1 MNKRLKKL
9 ISETGM
15 PECDVKISAERVKER
30 VVSAINAEPPERKR
44 YMKYRIVKTAAAAAC
59 AAAIG
64 ITTAFAASPAGK
76 EAISSI
82 MAYFQNEQSNQLTS
96 IEELAKFNEEI
107 GASVTK
113 DGITLTLDNVA
124 ADDNFVHVF
133 YTITS
138 DTPFYEGD
146 DRYSNEVWD
155 RLLWTECVI
164 DGKVAGLSTNNNN
177 GDSYFADEHTY
188 KAMRKY
194 NISTET
200 IPDNFK
206 VELFGETNGAFKTA
220 LPDASPFNLI
230 WSDRAAEIT
239 DEQKASVWYVCA
251 DVDKSAAEVETASR
265 DIGVT
270 LDSGIILDKAVFSP
284 FGNQVIVRTEAGGE
298 ADGDSSDYLL
308 RAVDDFALF
317 DENGTCLDILDMG
330 ASMAADG
337 SSLNSFEFLKA
348 DAGTKKL
355 KIVPTHYEEP
365 ASDKR
370 VTKTNVKLADIT
382 YPFTVESEHGK
393 TVVTDVR
400 VYDGRVEVDYYIDG
414 FIKYGPYFELLNDN
428 GESAEPG
435 GKLGCILNTEVHHDT
450 NSYTDVYSYDAHDG
464 NGNRIPMDDSV
475 SAEAIKKN
483 FTTLEITTVNGY
495 VLDEDKA
502 VTAELR

>member
-1 MNKRLKKL
+1 MKKELMEFKIEPKDIKRRVHASL
-9 ISETGM
+9 
-15 PECDVKISAERVKER
+15 SAD
-30 VVSAINAEPPERKR
+30 PPERKL
-44 YMKYRIVKTAAAAAC
+44 YMKRRALKTALI
-59 AAAIG
+59 AAAITV
-64 ITTAFAASPAGK
+64 IASAVAFAASPAGQ

-96 IEELAKFNEEI
+96 LEELAKFNEEI

-146 DRYSNEVWD
+146 DQYSNEVWD
-155 RLLWTECVI
+155 KLLWTECVI
-164 DGKVAGLSTNNNN
+164 NGNVAGFGNNNS
-177 GDSYFADEHTY
+177 GDGYFADEHTY

-206 VELFGETNGAFKTA
+206 VELFGETNSSFKTA
-220 LPDASPFNLI
+220 LPDESPFNLI
-230 WSDRAAEIT
+230 WSDRASEIT
-239 DEQKASVWYVCA
+239 DEQKATVWYVCA

-284 FGNQVIVRTEAGGE
+284 FGNQVIVRTEAGGNPDE
-298 ADGDSSDYLL
+298 DNSDYLL

-317 DENGTCLDILDMG
+317 DENGTCLDMLNAG
-330 ASMAADG
+330 ASMGADG

-348 DAGTKKL
+348 DADTKKL
-355 KIVPTHYEEP
+355 TIVPTHYVEP
-365 ASDKR
+365 ESDKR
-370 VTKTNVKLADIT
+370 AAKTTVKLADIT

-393 TVVTDVR
+393 TVITDVR

-414 FIKYGPYFELLNDN
+414 YMKYGPYFELLNDN

-435 GKLGCILNTEVHHDT
+435 GKLGCLLNTEVHHDT
-450 NSYTDVYSYDAHDG
+450 NSYTDVYSYDAHDE

-502 VTAELR
+502 VTVNLK

>member
-1 MNKRLKKL
+1 MKKELMEFKIEPKDIKRRVHASL
-9 ISETGM
+9 
-15 PECDVKISAERVKER
+15 SAD
-30 VVSAINAEPPERKR
+30 PPERKL
-44 YMKYRIVKTAAAAAC
+44 YMKRRALKTALI
-59 AAAIG
+59 AAAITV
-64 ITTAFAASPAGK
+64 IASAAAFAASPAGQ

-82 MAYFQNEQSNQLTS
+82 MAYFQNEQSKEITS
-96 IEELAKFNEEI
+96 LEELAKFNEEI

-146 DRYSNEVWD
+146 NQYSNEVWD
-155 RLLWTECVI
+155 RLLWTECI
-164 DGKVAGLSTNNNN
+164 INGNVAGFGNNNSSD
-177 GDSYFADEHTY
+177 GYFADEYTY

-206 VELFGETNGAFKTA
+206 VELFGETNSSFKTA
-220 LPDASPFNLI
+220 LPDDSPFNLI
-230 WSDRAAEIT
+230 WKDIASEIT
-239 DEQKASVWYVCA
+239 DEQKAGVWYVCA

-265 DIGVT
+265 GIGVT

-284 FGNQVIVRTEAGGE
+284 FGNQIIVRTEVNGDPDE
-298 ADGDSSDYLL
+298 DSSDYLL

-317 DENGTCLDILDMG
+317 DENGTCLDMLNAG
-330 ASMAADG
+330 ASMGADG

-348 DAGTKKL
+348 DANTKKL
-355 KIVPTHYEEP
+355 KIVPTHYVEP
-365 ASDKR
+365 ESDKR
-370 VTKTNVKLADIT
+370 AAKTTVKLADIT
-382 YPFTVESEHGK
+382 YPFAVDSEHGK
-393 TVVTDVR
+393 TVITDVR

-414 FIKYGPYFELLNDN
+414 YVKYGPYFELLNDN

-435 GKLGCILNTEVHHDT
+435 GKLGCLLNTEVHHDT
-450 NSYTDVYSYDAHDG
+450 NSYTDVFSYDAHDE

-483 FTTLEITTVNGY
+483 FTALEVTTVNGY

-502 VTAELR
+502 VTVELR

>member
-1 MNKRLKKL
+1 MKKELMEFKIEPKDIKRRVHASL
-9 ISETGM
+9 
-15 PECDVKISAERVKER
+15 SAD
-30 VVSAINAEPPERKR
+30 PPERKL
-44 YMKYRIVKTAAAAAC
+44 YMKRRALKTALI
-59 AAAIG
+59 AAAITV
-64 ITTAFAASPAGK
+64 IASTVAFAASPAGQ

-82 MAYFQNEQSNQLTS
+82 MAYFQNEQSTQMTS
-96 IEELAKFNEEI
+96 LEELAKFNEEI

-155 RLLWTECVI
+155 KLLWTECVI
-164 DGKVAGLSTNNNN
+164 NGSVAGFGNNNSSD
-177 GDSYFADEHTY
+177 GYFADEHTY

-194 NISTET
+194 NVSTEG

-206 VELFGETNGAFKTA
+206 VELFGETNSSFKTA
-220 LPDASPFNLI
+220 LPDSSPFNLI
-230 WSDRAAEIT
+230 WSDRASEIT
-239 DEQKASVWYVCA
+239 DEQKATVWYVCA

-284 FGNQVIVRTEAGGE
+284 FGNQIIVRTEAS
-298 ADGDSSDYLL
+298 GDLDEDSTDYLFSV
-308 RAVDDFALF
+308 VDDFALF
-317 DENGTCLDILDMG
+317 DENGTCLDMLNAG

-348 DAGTKKL
+348 DADTKKL
-355 KIVPTHYEEP
+355 TIVPTHYVEP
-365 ASDKR
+365 ESDKR
-370 VTKTNVKLADIT
+370 AAKTTVKLADIT

-393 TVVTDVR
+393 TVITDVR

-414 FIKYGPYFELLNDN
+414 YVKYGPYFELLNDN

-435 GKLGCILNTEVHHDT
+435 GKLGCLLNTEVHHDT
-450 NSYTDVYSYDAHDG
+450 NSYTDVFSYDAHDD

-502 VTAELR
+502 VTVELR

>member
-1 MNKRLKKL
+1 MNRRLKRLAE
-9 ISETGM
+9 ETGL
-15 PECDVKISAERVKER
+15 PSYDIKINTDGVKKR
-30 VVSAINAEPPERKR
+30 VVSKINAAPSERKH
-44 YMKYRIVKTAAAAAC
+44 YMKYRVIKTAAAAAC
-59 AAAIG
+59 VAVIG
-64 ITTAFAASPAGK
+64 ITTAFAASPAGQ

-82 MAYFQNEQSNQLTS
+82 MAYFRNEQSNRLTS
-96 IEELAKFNEEI
+96 LEELAKFNEEI
-107 GASVTK
+107 GASMTK

-146 DRYSNEVWD
+146 DQYSNEVWD
-155 RLLWTECVI
+155 KLLWTECVI
-164 DGKVAGLSTNNNN
+164 NGKVAGFGNNNSSD
-177 GDSYFADEHTY
+177 GYFADEHTY

-194 NISTET
+194 NVSTEG

-206 VELFGETNGAFKTA
+206 VELFGETNSSFKTA
-220 LPDASPFNLI
+220 LPDDSPFNLI
-230 WSDRAAEIT
+230 WKDIASEIT

-270 LDSGIILDKAVFSP
+270 LESGIILDKAVFSP
-284 FGNQVIVRTEAGGE
+284 FGNQIIVRTEAGGE
-298 ADGDSSDYLL
+298 PDEDRSDYLL

-317 DENGTCLDILDMG
+317 DENGTCLDMLNAG

-348 DAGTKKL
+348 DADTKKL

-365 ASDKR
+365 PSDKM
-370 VTKTNVKLADIT
+370 VTKTTVKLADVT
-382 YPFTVESEHGK
+382 YPFTVDSEHGK
-393 TVVTDVR
+393 TVITDVR
-400 VYDGRVEVDYYIDG
+400 VYDGRVEVDYHIDG
-414 FIKYGPYFELLNDN
+414 YVKYGPYFEPLNDR

-435 GKLGCILNTEVHHDT
+435 GKFGCLLNTEVHHDDD
-450 NSYTDVYSYDAHDG
+450 SYTAVFSYDAHDE
-464 NGNRIPMDDSV
+464 NGNRIPMGESE

-502 VTAELR
+502 ITVDLK

>member
-1 MNKRLKKL
+1 MKKELMEFKIEPKDIKRRVHASL
-9 ISETGM
+9 
-15 PECDVKISAERVKER
+15 SAD
-30 VVSAINAEPPERKR
+30 PPERKL
-44 YMKYRIVKTAAAAAC
+44 YMKRRALKTALI
-59 AAAIG
+59 AAAITV
-64 ITTAFAASPAGK
+64 IASAAAFAASPAGQ

-82 MAYFQNEQSNQLTS
+82 MAYFQNEQSKEITS
-96 IEELAKFNEEI
+96 LEELAKFNEEI

-146 DRYSNEVWD
+146 DQYSNEVWD
-155 RLLWTECVI
+155 KLLWTECVI
-164 DGKVAGLSTNNNN
+164 NGNVAGFGNNNSSD
-177 GDSYFADEHTY
+177 GYFADEYTY

-194 NISTET
+194 NVSTEG

-206 VELFGETNGAFKTA
+206 VELFGETNSSFKTA
-220 LPDASPFNLI
+220 LPDDSPFNLI
-230 WSDRAAEIT
+230 WKDIASEIT

-284 FGNQVIVRTEAGGE
+284 FGNQIIVRTEAN
-298 ADGDSSDYLL
+298 GDTDEDSTDYLL

-317 DENGTCLDILDMG
+317 DENGTCLDMLNAG

-348 DAGTKKL
+348 DANTKKL
-355 KIVPTHYEEP
+355 KIVPTHYVEP
-365 ASDKR
+365 ESDKR
-370 VTKTNVKLADIT
+370 AAKTTVKLADIT
-382 YPFTVESEHGK
+382 YPFAVDSEHGK
-393 TVVTDVR
+393 TVITDVR

-414 FIKYGPYFELLNDN
+414 YVKYGPYFELLNDN
-428 GESAEPG
+428 GENAEPG
-435 GKLGCILNTEVHHDT
+435 GKFGCLLNTEVHHDT
-450 NSYTDVYSYDAHDG
+450 NSYTDVFSYDAHDD

-475 SAEAIKKN
+475 SAGAIKKN
-483 FTTLEITTVNGY
+483 FTALEVTTVNGY

-502 VTAELR
+502 VTVELR

>member
-1 MNKRLKKL
+1 MKKELMEFKIEPKDIKRRVHASL
-9 ISETGM
+9 
-15 PECDVKISAERVKER
+15 SAD
-30 VVSAINAEPPERKR
+30 PPERKL
-44 YMKYRIVKTAAAAAC
+44 YMKRRALKTALI
-59 AAAIG
+59 AAAITV
-64 ITTAFAASPAGK
+64 IASAVAFAASPAGQ

-82 MAYFQNEQSNQLTS
+82 MAYFQNEQSKEITS
-96 IEELAKFNEEI
+96 LEELAKFNEEI

-133 YTITS
+133 YTVTS
-138 DTPFYEGD
+138 DAPFYEGD
-146 DRYSNEVWD
+146 DQYSNEVWD
-155 RLLWTECVI
+155 KLLWTECVI
-164 DGKVAGLSTNNNN
+164 NGNVAGFGNNNSSD
-177 GDSYFADEHTY
+177 GYFADEHTY

-194 NISTET
+194 NVSTEG

-206 VELFGETNGAFKTA
+206 VELFGETNSSFKTA
-220 LPDASPFNLI
+220 LPDDSPFNLI
-230 WSDRAAEIT
+230 WKDIASEIT

-284 FGNQVIVRTEAGGE
+284 FGNQIIVRTEAGGDSDE
-298 ADGDSSDYLL
+298 DSSDYLL

-317 DENGTCLDILDMG
+317 DENGTCLDMLNAG

-348 DAGTKKL
+348 DVNTKKL
-355 KIVPTHYEEP
+355 KIVPTHYVEP
-365 ASDKR
+365 ESDKR
-370 VTKTNVKLADIT
+370 AAKTTVKLADIT
-382 YPFTVESEHGK
+382 YPFAVESEHGK
-393 TVVTDVR
+393 TVVTGVR

-414 FIKYGPYFELLNDN
+414 YVKYGPYFELLNDD

-435 GKLGCILNTEVHHDT
+435 GKLGCLLNTEVHHDT
-450 NSYTDVYSYDAHDG
+450 NSYTDVFSYDAHDD

-475 SAEAIKKN
+475 SAEAIKRN

-502 VTAELR
+502 VTVELK

>member
-1 MNKRLKKL
+1 MKKELMEFKIEPKDIKRRVHASL
-9 ISETGM
+9 
-15 PECDVKISAERVKER
+15 SAD
-30 VVSAINAEPPERKR
+30 PPERKL
-44 YMKYRIVKTAAAAAC
+44 YMKRRALKTTLI
-59 AAAIG
+59 AAAITV
-64 ITTAFAASPAGK
+64 IASAVAFAASPAGQ

-82 MAYFQNEQSNQLTS
+82 MAYFQNEQSKEITS
-96 IEELAKFNEEI
+96 LEELAKFNEEI

-146 DRYSNEVWD
+146 DQYSNEVWD
-155 RLLWTECVI
+155 KLLWTECVI
-164 DGKVAGLSTNNNN
+164 NGNVAGFGNNNS
-177 GDSYFADEHTY
+177 GDGYFADEHTY

-206 VELFGETNGAFKTA
+206 VELFGETNSSFKTA
-220 LPDASPFNLI
+220 LPDESPFNLI
-230 WSDRAAEIT
+230 WSDRASEIT
-239 DEQKASVWYVCA
+239 DEQKATVWYVCA

-265 DIGVT
+265 DIGIT
-270 LDSGIILDKAVFSP
+270 LDSGIIIDKAVFSP
-284 FGNQVIVRTEAGGE
+284 FGNQVIVRTEASGNLDE
-298 ADGDSSDYLL
+298 DSTNYLF

-317 DENGTCLDILDMG
+317 DENGTCLDMLNAG

-348 DAGTKKL
+348 DANTKKL
-355 KIVPTHYEEP
+355 TIVPTHYVEP
-365 ASDKR
+365 ESDKR
-370 VTKTNVKLADIT
+370 AAKTTVKLADIT

-393 TVVTDVR
+393 TVITDMR

-414 FIKYGPYFELLNDN
+414 FIKYGPYFELLNDA

-435 GKLGCILNTEVHHDT
+435 GKLGCLLNTEVHHDT
-450 NSYTDVYSYDAHDG
+450 NSYTDVYSYDAHDE
-464 NGNRIPMDDSV
+464 NGNRIPMDESV
-475 SAEAIKKN
+475 SAESIKKN

-495 VLDEDKA
+495 VLDENKA
-502 VTAELR
+502 VTVELR